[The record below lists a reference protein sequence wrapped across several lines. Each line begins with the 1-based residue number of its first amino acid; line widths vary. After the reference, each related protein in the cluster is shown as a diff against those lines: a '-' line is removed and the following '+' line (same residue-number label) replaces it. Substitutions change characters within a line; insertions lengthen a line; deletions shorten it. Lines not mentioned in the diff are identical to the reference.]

1 MLLSVLLLVVAI
13 VCLIFSYR
21 IISSTIK
28 MMDGFINEMTIETK
42 NLEAYH
48 DDLLHGD
55 WAGK

>member
-13 VCLIFSYR
+13 VCLISSYR

-28 MMDGFINEMTIETK
+28 MMDGFINKMTIETK

-48 DDLLHGD
+48 NDLLHGD
-55 WAGK
+55 